1 MANPEIKEE
10 LMGEIVGVVNK
21 ESPYNKTINNLKTIC
36 ELRGE
41 NYKLT
46 LGQGVITPVYE
57 GPVTYLETIENSE
70 EGEILYA
77 VVHAKAS
84 NGELFCAFKSIGI
97 DETED
102 DEEIEQGV
110 QRADTVMIIMH
121 DDKIIHFNNGFFAK
135 NTAKSELTVM
145 PFLGNDFVEGFE
157 QTPEEVREMT
167 MAWIKEAIFK
177 KYAKDGMD
185 ITPMD
190 LLM

>member
-1 MANPEIKEE
+1 MGNPEINGKS
-10 LMGEIVGVVNK
+10 MGEVVGVVNK
-21 ESPYNKTINNLKTIC
+21 ESPYEKTVNNLKTLC
-36 ELRGE
+36 ELKGE

-46 LGQGVITPVYE
+46 LGQGIIAPVYE

-77 VVHAKAS
+77 IVHAKAG

-110 QRADTVMIIMH
+110 QRTDMVMIIMH

-145 PFLGNDFVEGFE
+145 PFLGNDYVEGFE
-157 QTPEEVREMT
+157 QTPEEIREMT
-167 MAWIKEAIFK
+167 MGWINQAISK
-177 KYAKDGMD
+177 KYAKGGMEL
-185 ITPMD
+185 TPMD